1 MERVQEEKEITGTL
15 KENGYPS
22 TINHSDFAVHQQSI
36 ITNLSDESLHHL
48 DIQVLFRPLM
58 TLHQLLVHR
67 KGVVY
72 SISCTVCPK
81 GYGIT
86 LGRLVDP

>member
-36 ITNLSDESLHHL
+36 ITNPSDESLHHL
-48 DIQVLFRPLM
+48 DIQVL
-58 TLHQLLVHR
+58 
-67 KGVVY
+67 VY
-72 SISCTVCPK
+72 PK
-81 GYGIT
+81 
-86 LGRLVDP
+86 D